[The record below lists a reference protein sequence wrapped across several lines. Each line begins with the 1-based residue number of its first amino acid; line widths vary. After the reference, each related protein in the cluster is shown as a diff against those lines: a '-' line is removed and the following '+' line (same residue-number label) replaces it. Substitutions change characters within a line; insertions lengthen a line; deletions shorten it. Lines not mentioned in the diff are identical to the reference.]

1 MRHTRYAQAR
11 LRVMSRELDTAL
23 SRRGEELDQEADAAL
38 NRYVESAWGQFE
50 VCRLMFCAAL
60 HAELDRN

>member
-1 MRHTRYAQAR
+1 
-11 LRVMSRELDTAL
+11 MSRELDTAL